1 MHQSSKLHLGVPESL
16 LRKLLRRYPHG
27 KVFNF
32 DDDGSLSASEG
43 ASDTS
48 VEETRKSEESTHQ
61 EKLKPR
67 KMSREEEGKAILKVC
82 PGARCVAFFPLWDSH
97 KERWFV
103 GNLAWTTD
111 PTRVL
116 DPEEDLTYLA
126 AFGNSIMAEVSRLN
140 AVTSSQMKNSFISGI
155 SHELRSPLHGVLA
168 SVEFLQDS
176 TMSEQQ
182 QEMVSIIGFCGRTLL
197 DTLNH
202 VLDFTKLRNAP
213 KHTPESG
220 RRNQPNE
227 FSFSRDRLLQESI
240 PVDLR
245 LLTEEVIEGVYVGN
259 CFAKSSPMN
268 KDILLVSGQSPPTK
282 SQASAPMIIL
292 DLEPRSNWALD
303 IDPGAWRRLIMN
315 IFGNALKYTETGFIR
330 VSLKSSDDVQSADGI
345 SSSMVTLTVTDT
357 GKGISQEFLNHQ
369 MYTPFAQEDS
379 LAAGSGLGLSIVR
392 HIVNE
397 LRGSIEIESAQ
408 GSGTEVKIILSLRSS
423 YVSLSSS
430 ASLDPLPSVQKNL
443 RGLDVC
449 LVGFDMFP
457 DVGDRPKGTMSVEAK
472 RMFSFK
478 SSITSLLSGWFEMRA
493 LTAPTLEE
501 STAKISCIMES
512 TFDEMLS
519 AGWLGA
525 DSGTHQVE
533 KSLLLVLRTE
543 PYQSCPSLSHSK
555 YDIIYVQQP

>member
-140 AVTSSQMKNSFISGI
+140 AVMSSQMKNSFISGI

-176 TMSEQQ
+176 NMSEQQ

-220 RRNQPNE
+220 RRNQQND
-227 FSFSRDRLLQESI
+227 FSFSRDRMLQESI
-240 PVDLR
+240 SVDLR
-245 LLTEEVIEGVYVGN
+245 VLTEEVIEGVYVGN
-259 CFAKSSPMN
+259 CFAKSSSMN
-268 KDILLVSGQSPPTK
+268 KDALMVSGHSPQTK
-282 SQASAPMIIL
+282 SQTSAPMIIL
-292 DLEPRSNWALD
+292 DLESRSNWALD

-330 VSLKSSDDVQSADGI
+330 VSLKSSDVQSAKGI

-397 LRGSIEIESAQ
+397 LHGSIEIESAQ
-408 GSGTEVKIILSLRSS
+408 GSGTEVKIILSLASS

-430 ASLDPLPSVQKNL
+430 ASLDPLPLVQKNL
-443 RGLDVC
+443 RGLDAC
-449 LVGFDMFP
+449 LVGFHKFP
-457 DVGDRPKGTMSVEAK
+457 DIGDELTGIMSIDAK
-472 RMFSFK
+472 RMFSLK
-478 SSITSLLSGWFEMRA
+478 SSITSLLNGWFEMRVLA
-493 LTAPTLEE
+493 VPTLEE
-501 STAKISCIMES
+501 STAKVCCIMES

-525 DSGTHQVE
+525 DIGTHQVE
-533 KSLLLVLRTE
+533 KSLLLVLRTA
-543 PYQSCPSLSHSK
+543 PYQSYPPLSHSK

>member
-48 VEETRKSEESTHQ
+48 IEETRKSEESTRQ
-61 EKLKPR
+61 DTLKPR

-103 GNLAWTTD
+103 GSLAWTTD

-116 DPEEDLTYLA
+116 DPDEDLTYLA

-140 AVTSSQMKNSFISGI
+140 AVMSSQMKNSFISGI

-176 TMSEQQ
+176 TMSERQ

-213 KHTPESG
+213 KNPPETG
-220 RRNQPNE
+220 RRNQPND
-227 FSFSRDRLLQESI
+227 FSFSRDRILQESI
-240 PVDLR
+240 SVDLR
-245 LLTEEVIEGVYVGN
+245 VLTEEVIEGVYVGN
-259 CFAKSSPMN
+259 CFSKSSPMN
-268 KDILLVSGQSPPTK
+268 KDVLMVSGHSPQTK

-292 DLEPRSNWALD
+292 DLEPCSNWALD

-330 VSLKSSDDVQSADGI
+330 VSLQSSDDVQSADGI
-345 SSSMVTLTVTDT
+345 SSSTVTLTVADT

-397 LRGSIEIESAQ
+397 LHGSIELESAQ

-423 YVSLSSS
+423 CVSLSSS
-430 ASLDPLPSVQKNL
+430 ASLDPLPLVQKNL
-443 RGLDVC
+443 RGLDAC

-457 DVGDRPKGTMSVEAK
+457 DIGDQPKGNISVEAK
-472 RMFSFK
+472 RMFSLK
-478 SSITSLLSGWFEMRA
+478 SSITSLLGGWFEMRA
-493 LTAPTLEE
+493 LAAPTLEE
-501 STAKISCIMES
+501 STAKVSCIMES
-512 TFDEMLS
+512 AFDEMLS

-525 DSGTHQVE
+525 DSGTHQAE
-533 KSLLLVLRTE
+533 KSLLLVLHTK
-543 PYQSCPSLSHSK
+543 PYHSCSSLSHSK